1 MRQTLWTLATL
12 LSHWRRHPAN
22 LATLLVGLA
31 IATAL
36 WSGVQ
41 ALNDHARKSYASAAA
56 AVSGADARA
65 LVSTRGGLFAQDLY
79 IKLRL
84 AGWKVSPVLEGTVR
98 VGEKSVRII
107 GVEPLTLPRGA
118 QLASLREGEGIADFL
133 KSPGLGFAAAE
144 TLAEIG
150 EGAKTERGLSLPPL
164 RALDAAPAGALI
176 VDIGVAQILLDRPE
190 RLSRLMLDAKG
201 AQPLASIVGDALRL
215 VEPDEDSDL
224 ERLTGSFHLNL
235 TAFGLLSFLVGLFI
249 VHASFGLAFEQR
261 LPTIRTLRAVGVSSR
276 ALIAAMA
283 FELLALALLAGGAG
297 VGLGYVIARAL
308 LPNVAASLDSLY
320 GAQLPERPT
329 LDAGWALSGL
339 AMALL
344 GASSAAAGG
353 LIRTFRLPVLS
364 VARPQAWREAHRRYL
379 RRQALIAGLAFT
391 VAAAA
396 LLWGGGLVGG
406 FALIA
411 GGLLGAA
418 LGLPVALAGAL
429 ALGERLAKGPV
440 TRWFWADSRQ
450 QLPGLSLALMALL
463 LALSTNIGVGAMVEG
478 FRVTFTRWLDDRLIA
493 EVYFEA
499 SDDDAGQRIEAWL
512 AKRPEVE
519 AILPVFRT
527 KTQIAHWPV
536 EVGSLKAHETYSE
549 HFPLLEHDTDVW
561 PRLARGD
568 AVLVSEQLARR
579 LKLGV
584 GDALTYRPKAI
595 IGPRTLSESIR
606 ITAIPT
612 DSCASISTRS
622 SVTGRGRARVNF
634 SLRVAPANVEGLI
647 RDLRAEMGPRLVRLV
662 DQAFVKN
669 LSLKIFE
676 RTFAVTAALNSLTL
690 TVSAIACWRSC

>member
-41 ALNDHARKSYASAAA
+41 ALNEHARKSYASAAA

-98 VGEKSVRII
+98 VGEKSLRVI

-118 QLASLREGEGIADFL
+118 RLASLREGEGIADFL
-133 KSPGLGFAAAE
+133 KPPGLSFAAPE

-190 RLSRLMLDAKG
+190 RLSRLMLEAKG
-201 AQPLASIVGDALRL
+201 ARPLASVVGDALRL

-297 VGLGYVIARAL
+297 VALGYVIARAL

-320 GAQLPERPT
+320 GAQLPERLT

-364 VARPQAWREAHRRYL
+364 VGAAP
-379 RRQALIAGLAFT
+379 GLARGASALF
-391 VAAAA
+391 AATGAGRGA
-396 LLWGGGLVGG
+396 RLRGRRRRAVLGRRTGRRLR
-406 FALIA
+406 ADRRRIA
-411 GGLLGAA
+411 RRRLGAA
-418 LGLPVALAGAL
+418 GRAGRRSRARRAPRQRPGDALVLGRQPPAASRPVARLDGLAAGAVDQYRRRRDGRGFSRDLHALAGRPADRRGLFRGERRRRRPAHRGMAGEAAGSGGDSAGVSNQDANRAL
-429 ALGERLAKGPV
+429 AG
-440 TRWFWADSRQ
+440 
-450 QLPGLSLALMALL
+450 
-463 LALSTNIGVGAMVEG
+463 
-478 FRVTFTRWLDDRLIA
+478 
-493 EVYFEA
+493 
-499 SDDDAGQRIEAWL
+499 
-512 AKRPEVE
+512 
-519 AILPVFRT
+519 
-527 KTQIAHWPV
+527 
-536 EVGSLKAHETYSE
+536 GS
-549 HFPLLEHDTDVW
+549 
-561 PRLARGD
+561 
-568 AVLVSEQLARR
+568 
-579 LKLGV
+579 
-584 GDALTYRPKAI
+584 
-595 IGPRTLSESIR
+595 
-606 ITAIPT
+606 
-612 DSCASISTRS
+612 
-622 SVTGRGRARVNF
+622 
-634 SLRVAPANVEGLI
+634 RVA
-647 RDLRAEMGPRLVRLV
+647 
-662 DQAFVKN
+662 
-669 LSLKIFE
+669 
-676 RTFAVTAALNSLTL
+676 
-690 TVSAIACWRSC
+690 